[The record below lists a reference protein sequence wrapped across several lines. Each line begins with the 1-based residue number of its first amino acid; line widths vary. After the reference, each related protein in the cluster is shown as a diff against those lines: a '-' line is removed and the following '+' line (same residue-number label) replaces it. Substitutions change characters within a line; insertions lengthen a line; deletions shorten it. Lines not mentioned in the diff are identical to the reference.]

1 MPPRANARCVT
12 RACNSRPSFHSPAH
26 AKLAPVF
33 QRFFTEL
40 RAARVPVTL
49 KEYLLL
55 IEALEKDAI
64 APNVEDFYYLSRTA
78 LVKDE
83 RHLDK
88 FDRVFGHVFKG
99 LENTGDAVAA
109 DIPEEWLKAL
119 TRKFLTDEEK
129 AQIEALGGWDK
140 LMETL
145 KQRLEEQKE
154 RHQGGSKWI
163 GTGGTS
169 PYGNSGYNPEGV
181 RIGGEGGQRRAVKVW
196 DKREYKNLDDSVE
209 LGVRNIKVALRRLR
223 KFARTG
229 APDELDLDATI
240 DKSAKEGY
248 LDIVL
253 RPERRNAVKVLL
265 FLDIGG
271 SMDSHVKLCEELF
284 SAARAEFKH
293 MDFFYF
299 HNCLYESVWKDN
311 RRRHDEKTSTWDV
324 LHKFPH
330 DYRIVFVGD
339 ATMSPYEIT
348 YPGGSVEHWNEEP
361 GAIWLQR
368 VADIYE
374 RLVWLNPTPKAH
386 WDHTPSIQ
394 LVREIIGPNRM
405 FPLTIQGLDGAM
417 RELSR

>member
-1 MPPRANARCVT
+1 M
-12 RACNSRPSFHSPAH
+12 
-26 AKLAPVF
+26 F

-40 RAARVPVTL
+40 RAARVPVSL

-55 IEALEKDAI
+55 VEALEKDAI
-64 APNVEDFYYLSRTA
+64 DTNVEDFYYLSRAA

-83 RHLDK
+83 KNLDK

-99 LENTGDAVAA
+99 LENTTEAINAE
-109 DIPEEWLKAL
+109 IPAEWLKLL
-119 TRKFLTDEEK
+119 TEKFLSDEEK
-129 AQIEALGGWDK
+129 AQIQALGGWDK

-154 RHQGGSKWI
+154 RHEGGSKWI

-169 PYGNSGYNPEGV
+169 PYGNGGYSPEGV
-181 RIGGEGGQRRAVKVW
+181 RIGGGDKKGQGRAVKVW

-209 LGVRNIKVALRRLR
+209 LGVRNIKIALRRLR
-223 KFARTG
+223 KFARSG
-229 APDELDLDATI
+229 APDELDLDGTI
-240 DKSAKEGY
+240 KKSAKEGY

-253 RPERRNAVKVLL
+253 RPERRNTIKVLL

-271 SMDSHVKLCEELF
+271 SMDSHIKLCEELF

-293 MDFFYF
+293 MEFFYF

-311 RRRHDEKTSTWDV
+311 RRRHDEKTLTWDV

-348 YPGGSVEHWNEEP
+348 YPGGSVE
-361 GAIWLQR
+361 
-368 VADIYE
+368 
-374 RLVWLNPTPKAH
+374 
-386 WDHTPSIQ
+386 
-394 LVREIIGPNRM
+394 
-405 FPLTIQGLDGAM
+405 
-417 RELSR
+417 